1 MEAVGAAYSGVKV
14 FSLPSMG
21 EDGSRRHV
29 ELGVRGDPVQVRE
42 AAEALRRSVR
52 DAGFPFSAVEKTKPA

>member
-1 MEAVGAAYSGVKV
+1 
-14 FSLPSMG
+14 MG